1 MSDHR
6 ATWVRLRKMSR
17 HRFSY
22 DPLAAE
28 ITVREAFDAEESVA
42 YAADLDAQVEEQGI
56 LEAARAAKRLLEE
69 LREELRGKGSGS
81 GNEDDDYLHLDDDE
95 LDADFLAELPTDAEA
110 AAEQRALMSSFET
123 QRRDQSARQLMAAE
137 RRAVAQQ
144 RACHS
149 THCGN
154 MAAPRRRGRRR
165 NGGRRRTGRGW
176 RHRRGGASTST
187 PSPPLTSTRT
197 PSDAAARF
205 MRTAAIIA

>member
-22 DPLAAE
+22 DPLAAK
-28 ITVREAFDAEESVA
+28 IAVREAFDAEESVA

-95 LDADFLAELPTDAEA
+95 LDADYLAELSD
-110 AAEQRALMSSFET
+110 QR
-123 QRRDQSARQLMAAE
+123 
-137 RRAVAQQ
+137 
-144 RACHS
+144 
-149 THCGN
+149 
-154 MAAPRRRGRRR
+154 
-165 NGGRRRTGRGW
+165 
-176 RHRRGGASTST
+176 
-187 PSPPLTSTRT
+187 
-197 PSDAAARF
+197 
-205 MRTAAIIA
+205 